1 MLFAAAVVLVG
12 ARATAQCPDPM
23 DAPFDSYPLV
33 YHPIVAPAG
42 VITVGCP
49 GGIELPCIM
58 SNEAV
63 QINVTEGNQ
72 YQFST
77 CCLTCSPIW
86 DTEITLWSSTGVQL
100 GYDDGDG
107 SCGSASFISWTAT
120 YTGTVTLTVAESPG
134 CGLIPENPNTCVALS
149 VTCTPPFVELCYS
162 MTPTPYLAEPYAGT
176 PLYMSDDTHSGVVNI
191 GFDFCFDGVV
201 YNQCVIS
208 SNNYVTFDLWKA
220 GTYSPW
226 VTVGVPSVAPTQPQ
240 NAILNPWQDIHPGA
254 CSGACIFYQ
263 TLGEAPFRRFVV
275 SYLNVPMYSCTSQ
288 RYTSQTVLYESTN
301 CIGSYILEKPVCNS
315 WNSGRAVHGLQ
326 NAGGS
331 LANIVGG
338 RNNTQWAISGG
349 TGMFYVP
356 TCAPCSTATTGSCL
370 AVILPLE
377 LLEFRGHAEADRNVL
392 QWSTASEQNTKD
404 FVVERSRDGEQF
416 ALVATLP
423 AAGNSQTRLD
433 YETYDPAPP
442 PGMNYYRLRTIDQY
456 PCAHAMG
463 QGNDLGDR
471 GNGAEGI

>member
-1 MLFAAAVVLVG
+1 CHSSAKSLPLEGTDNSGQKCPLLARKWQQGPKGSTSCPMFTAAPMSLLVSSWLQLPGPIVDRCLRFPRVGVRAMLFAAAVVLVG

-107 SCGSASFISWTAT
+107 SCGSASFMSWTAT

-226 VTVGVPSVAPTQPQ
+226 VTVGVPSVAPTQPP
-240 NAILNPWQDIHPGA
+240 NARP
-254 CSGACIFYQ
+254 
-263 TLGEAPFRRFVV
+263 
-275 SYLNVPMYSCTSQ
+275 
-288 RYTSQTVLYESTN
+288 
-301 CIGSYILEKPVCNS
+301 
-315 WNSGRAVHGLQ
+315 
-326 NAGGS
+326 
-331 LANIVGG
+331 
-338 RNNTQWAISGG
+338 
-349 TGMFYVP
+349 
-356 TCAPCSTATTGSCL
+356 
-370 AVILPLE
+370 
-377 LLEFRGHAEADRNVL
+377 
-392 QWSTASEQNTKD
+392 
-404 FVVERSRDGEQF
+404 
-416 ALVATLP
+416 
-423 AAGNSQTRLD
+423 
-433 YETYDPAPP
+433 
-442 PGMNYYRLRTIDQY
+442 
-456 PCAHAMG
+456 
-463 QGNDLGDR
+463 
-471 GNGAEGI
+471 